1 MYMTLFLPTQ
11 IAARVGIGAEARVVF
26 DGLAD
31 QVIPA
36 KVSFVA
42 SRAQFTPKEVETR
55 TEREKLSFRI
65 KVQLDSEFL
74 YTHTALAK
82 AGIPGVAYIRIDPNA
97 EWPEHLRTA
106 DDGSQP

>member
-1 MYMTLFLPTQ
+1 M
-11 IAARVGIGAEARVVF
+11 
-26 DGLAD
+26 
-31 QVIPA
+31 IPA

-82 AGIPGVAYIRIDPNA
+82 AGIPGVAYIRIDPDA
-97 EWPEHLRTA
+97 EWPAHLRTA
-106 DDGSQP
+106 DDGSRP